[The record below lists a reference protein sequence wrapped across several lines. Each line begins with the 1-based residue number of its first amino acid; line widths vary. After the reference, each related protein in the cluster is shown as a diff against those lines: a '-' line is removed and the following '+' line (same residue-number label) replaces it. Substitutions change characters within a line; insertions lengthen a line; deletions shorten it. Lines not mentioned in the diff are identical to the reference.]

1 MIRIAIAGA
10 GAIAERAHV
19 PALASVAGAQIVAI
33 QTRTA
38 AKAERIARTLS
49 SDDATR
55 PKIYSDFDEML
66 SRERPDAVGIF
77 TPNNLHCE
85 FTLKAL
91 NAGAHVL
98 VEKPMAPTAAEARKM
113 VDAAAKAGRLL
124 MVAMQR
130 RFGGI
135 ERAIKD
141 ALVSGAIG
149 KPNFIRA
156 RLSHGGPHLWAPGQN
171 WFTTASEAGGGAML
185 DLGVHVADLAIW
197 FMGELDSVSGQVGTL
212 AKQIEVDDTGAMILH
227 FKSGALGVVEASW
240 SSLPPLSAIEIYGS
254 EGRVMAGYPRND
266 ISILKSDGT
275 PAPGF
280 SREDVMSRFDPRDLL
295 APSRALAQNFI
306 AAIQGRAKPSPDGI
320 DGLRAVEAIDACYRS
335 SRTGTRIKLPLDS

>member
-10 GAIAERAHV
+10 GAITERAHI
-19 PALASVAGAQIVAI
+19 PALASVADTRIVAI

-49 SDDATR
+49 PDEASR

-91 NAGAHVL
+91 KAGAHVL
-98 VEKPMAPTAAEARKM
+98 VEKPMAPTAADARKM
-113 VDAAAKAGRLL
+113 VDAAAKAGRVL

-156 RLSHGGPHLWAPGQN
+156 RLSHGGPHLWAPGQE
-171 WFTTASEAGGGAML
+171 WFTSASEAGGGAML

-197 FMGELDSVSGQVGTL
+197 FMGELESVSGQVGTV
-212 AKQIEVDDTGAMILH
+212 AKQIEVDDTGVMILH

-240 SSLPPLSAIEIYGS
+240 SSMPPLSAIEIYGL

-275 PAPGF
+275 PAQGF

-295 APSRALAQNFI
+295 APSRALAANFI
-306 AAIQGRAKPSPDGI
+306 AAIQGRAQPSPDGL

>member
-10 GAIAERAHV
+10 GAITERAHI
-19 PALASVAGAQIVAI
+19 PALASVADVRIVAI
-33 QTRTA
+33 QSRTA
-38 AKAERIARTLS
+38 DKADRIAQSLS
-49 SDDATR
+49 SDAANR
-55 PKIYSDFDEML
+55 PKVYSDFDDML
-66 SRERPDAVGIF
+66 ARERPDAVGVF

-85 FTLKAL
+85 FTIKAL

-113 VDAAAKAGRLL
+113 VDAAAKAERVL

-141 ALVSGAIG
+141 ALASGEIG
-149 KPNFIRA
+149 KPHFIRA
-156 RLSHGGPHLWAPGQN
+156 RLSHGGPQLWAPGQK

-197 FMGELDSVSGQVGTL
+197 FMGEIDSVLGQVGTL
-212 AKQIEVDDTGAMILH
+212 AKQIEVDDTGAMIVH
-227 FKSGALGVVEASW
+227 FKSGAIGVVEASW
-240 SSLPPLSAIEIYGS
+240 SSMPPLSAIEIYGT

-266 ISILKSDGT
+266 ISILKSDGSSV
-275 PAPGF
+275 PGF
-280 SREDVMSRFDPRDLL
+280 SREDVMIRFDPRDLL
-295 APSRALAQNFI
+295 APSRALAQNFV
-306 AAIQGRAKPSPDGI
+306 AAIQGREEPSPDGI
-320 DGLRAVEAIDACYRS
+320 DGLRAVEAVEACYRS
-335 SRTGTRIKLPLDS
+335 SRSGSRIKLPLDT